1 MPWNI
6 LTPII
11 GVVAVIGIVFIV
23 IKVCYRKCPPNKAMV
38 VTGARGAKTYIGRA
52 KLVIPF
58 IQRVDYMS
66 LENIQVD
73 FVSKSEIPTQ
83 DAINIRVDAVANLSI
98 DQDPEVLKIAASKF
112 LGYSTEEIQ
121 ETVAPVLEGNI
132 REIISQVKLV
142 DLIKGDKK
150 VLADKI
156 TENVSPNLRDM
167 GLKLTTFNIQ
177 NFSDQ
182 NGVIHNLGIEN
193 TEQIKKDASIAAARA
208 KSEVAIAQAEAQK
221 QANDAEIAAQ
231 TEIAVKQNELA
242 IKKAELQEQQDI
254 KVAKAEAAKGIEAEN
269 QRKSKEIAEADA
281 NLARQEK
288 QIELKERE
296 VRITERKLEAEVK
309 KKAEADK
316 FAAQQV
322 ADAELYSE
330 QRDAEADR
338 YRREQD
344 AEAQKFEAEQN
355 AAAKKA
361 AAEAERFSKE
371 QEAAAVE
378 AAGLAE
384 AAAIRAKGN
393 AEAEAAKAKLL
404 AEAEG
409 LKEKAEAMKQYG
421 DAAKQQMALD
431 TIKVYFEQL
440 PAIAEAVAS
449 GYKSVDSIKMYGG
462 DSSQLTGSIINSLTQ
477 VSDGINESIGVD
489 LKSAL
494 MGILGAKVLGGSD
507 GVTVNVG
514 EDPQKSTQL
523 TD

>member
-6 LTPII
+6 ITPAI
-11 GVVAVIGIVFIV
+11 GVIAVVGLVFIV
-23 IKVCYRKCPPNKAMV
+23 FKVCYRKCPPNKAMV
-38 VTGARGAKTYIGRA
+38 VTGARGARTYIGRA
-52 KLVIPF
+52 KLVVPF

-83 DAINIRVDAVANLSI
+83 DAINIRVDAVANMSI

-112 LGYSTEEIQ
+112 LGYNIAEIQ

-150 VLADKI
+150 VLAEKI

-182 NGVIHNLGIEN
+182 NGVINNLGIEN

-242 IKKAELQEQQDI
+242 IKKAELKEQQDI
-254 KVAKAEAAKGIEAEN
+254 KLAKAEAAKGIEAEN

-296 VRITERKLEAEVK
+296 VRITERKLEAEIK

-316 FAAQQV
+316 FAAQQE

-330 QRDAEADR
+330 QRNAEADR

-344 AEAQKFEAEQN
+344 AEAQKFEAEQS

-361 AAEAERFSKE
+361 EAEAERFSKE

-449 GYKSVDSIKMYGG
+449 GYNSVDSIKMYGG

-477 VSDGINESIGVD
+477 VSDGINESIGID

-507 GVTVNVG
+507 GVTVNV
-514 EDPQKSTQL
+514 
-523 TD
+523 TDGNQVAE

>member
-6 LTPII
+6 ITPAI
-11 GVVAVIGIVFIV
+11 GVIAVVGLVFIV
-23 IKVCYRKCPPNKAMV
+23 FKVCYRKCPPNKAMV
-38 VTGARGAKTYIGRA
+38 VTGARGARTYIGRA
-52 KLVIPF
+52 KLVVPF

-83 DAINIRVDAVANLSI
+83 DAINIRVDAVANMSI
-98 DQDPEVLKIAASKF
+98 DQDPDVLKIAASKF
-112 LGYSTEEIQ
+112 LGYDIEEIQ

-150 VLADKI
+150 VLAEKI

-182 NGVIHNLGIEN
+182 NGVINNLGIEN

-242 IKKAELQEQQDI
+242 IKKAELKEQQDI
-254 KVAKAEAAKGIEAEN
+254 KLAKAEAAKGIEAEN

-296 VRITERKLEAEVK
+296 VKITERKLEAEIK

-316 FAAQQV
+316 FAAQQE
-322 ADAELYSE
+322 ADAALYSE
-330 QRDAEADR
+330 QREAEADR

-344 AEAQKFEAEQN
+344 AEAQKFEAEQS

-361 AAEAERFSKE
+361 ASEAERFAKE

-440 PAIAEAVAS
+440 PAIADAVAS
-449 GYKSVDSIKMYGG
+449 GYSSVESIKMYGG
-462 DSSQLTGSIINSLTQ
+462 DSSQLTGQIINGLTQ
-477 VSDGINESIGVD
+477 ISDGINESIGID

-494 MGILGAKVLGGSD
+494 MGVLGAKALGGD
-507 GVTVNVG
+507 GVTINMG
-514 EDPQKSTQL
+514 DSTQ
-523 TD
+523 DSE

>member
-11 GVVAVIGIVFIV
+11 GVIAVVGIVFIV
-23 IKVCYRKCPPNKAMV
+23 IKACYRKCPPNKAMV

-52 KLVIPF
+52 KLVVPF

-83 DAINIRVDAVANLSI
+83 DAINIRVDAVANMSI

-112 LGYSTEEIQ
+112 LGYDIAEIQ

-150 VLADKI
+150 VLAEKI

-182 NGVIHNLGIEN
+182 NGVINNLGIEN

-242 IKKAELQEQQDI
+242 IKKAELKEQQDI
-254 KVAKAEAAKGIEAEN
+254 KLAKAEAAKGIEAEN

-296 VRITERKLEAEVK
+296 VRITERKLEAEIK

-316 FAAQQV
+316 FAAQQE

-330 QRDAEADR
+330 QRNAEADR

-361 AAEAERFSKE
+361 EAEAERFSKE

-449 GYKSVDSIKMYGG
+449 GYNSVDSIKMYGG

-477 VSDGINESIGVD
+477 VSDGINESIGID

-494 MGILGAKVLGGSD
+494 MGILGAKVLGGD

-514 EDPQKSTQL
+514 DSSQEAE
-523 TD
+523 

>member
-6 LTPII
+6 ITPAI
-11 GVVAVIGIVFIV
+11 GVIAVVGLVFIV
-23 IKVCYRKCPPNKAMV
+23 FKVCYRKCPPNKAMV
-38 VTGARGAKTYIGRA
+38 VTGARGARTYIGRA
-52 KLVIPF
+52 KLVVPF

-83 DAINIRVDAVANLSI
+83 DAINIRVDAVANMSI

-112 LGYSTEEIQ
+112 LGYSIAEIQ

-150 VLADKI
+150 VLAEKI

-182 NGVIHNLGIEN
+182 NGVINNLGIEN

-242 IKKAELQEQQDI
+242 IKKAELKEQQDI
-254 KVAKAEAAKGIEAEN
+254 KLAKAEAAKGIEAEN

-296 VRITERKLEAEVK
+296 VRITERKLEAEIK

-316 FAAQQV
+316 FAAQQE

-330 QRDAEADR
+330 QRNAEADR

-344 AEAQKFEAEQN
+344 AEAQKFEAEQS

-361 AAEAERFSKE
+361 EAEAERFSKE

-440 PAIAEAVAS
+440 PSIAEAVAS
-449 GYKSVDSIKMYGG
+449 GYSSVDSIKMYGG
-462 DSSQLTGSIINSLTQ
+462 DSSQLTGQIVNSMTQ
-477 VSDGINESIGVD
+477 ISDGINESVGID
-489 LKSAL
+489 IKSAL
-494 MGILGAKVLGGSD
+494 MGLLGAKIFGND
-507 GVTVNVG
+507 GVTINMSEG
-514 EDPQKSTQL
+514 AQGSE
-523 TD
+523 

>member
-1 MPWNI
+1 MPLWSI
-6 LTPII
+6 LTPVIAGVAII
-11 GVVAVIGIVFIV
+11 ILLFVIF
-23 IKVCYRKCPPNKAMV
+23 KVCYRKCPPNKAMV

-58 IQRVDYMS
+58 VQRVDYMS

-83 DAINIRVDAVANLSI
+83 DAINIRVDAVANMSI
-98 DQDPEVLKIAASKF
+98 DQDPDVLKIAASKF
-112 LGYSTEEIQ
+112 LGYSITDIQ

-150 VLADKI
+150 VLAEKI

-182 NGVIHNLGIEN
+182 NGVINNLGIEN

-208 KSEVAIAQAEAQK
+208 KAEVAIAQADAQK

-231 TEIAVKQNELA
+231 TEIAIKQNELA
-242 IKKAELQEQQDI
+242 IKQAELKEQQDI
-254 KVAKAEAAKGIEAEN
+254 KIAKAEAAKGIEAEN

-288 QIELKERE
+288 KIELEERE
-296 VRITERKLEAEVK
+296 VRITERRLEADIK

-316 FAAQQV
+316 FAAQQE
-322 ADAELYSE
+322 ADAELYTE
-330 QRDAEADR
+330 QRNAEADR

-344 AEAQKFEAEQN
+344 AEAQKYEAEQN

-361 AAEAERFSKE
+361 AAEAERFAKE
-371 QEAAAVE
+371 QEAAAVQ
-378 AAGLAE
+378 AAGMAE
-384 AAAIRAKGN
+384 AEAIRARGN

-449 GYKSVDSIKMYGG
+449 GYNSVDSIKMYGG
-462 DSSQLTGSIINSLTQ
+462 DSSQLTGQIVNSLTQ
-477 VSDGINESIGVD
+477 ISDGMSESVGLD
-489 LKSAL
+489 LKSVL
-494 MGILGAKVLGGSD
+494 TGIFGAKLLSGGD
-507 GVTVNVG
+507 NGNVTVNVN
-514 EDPQKSTQL
+514 DVTQE
-523 TD
+523 